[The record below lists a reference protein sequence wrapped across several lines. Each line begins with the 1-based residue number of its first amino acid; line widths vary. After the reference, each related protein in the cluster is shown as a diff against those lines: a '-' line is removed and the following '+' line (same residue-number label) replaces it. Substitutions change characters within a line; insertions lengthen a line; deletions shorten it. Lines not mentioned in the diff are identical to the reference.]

1 MKLEDEWRAR
11 RALQTIEGRMC
22 EKIPVRKQAKIITT
36 IYREIQRA
44 VSKDQS
50 FDVIPLI
57 SFVSFLNFVV
67 TGAKK
72 KELWRRIVKQVVES
86 AFFC

>member
-1 MKLEDEWRAR
+1 MNRQISNNFNKNTEQRWMLLGHIMKLEDEWRAR

-57 SFVSFLNFVV
+57 SFVSF
-67 TGAKK
+67 
-72 KELWRRIVKQVVES
+72 
-86 AFFC
+86 